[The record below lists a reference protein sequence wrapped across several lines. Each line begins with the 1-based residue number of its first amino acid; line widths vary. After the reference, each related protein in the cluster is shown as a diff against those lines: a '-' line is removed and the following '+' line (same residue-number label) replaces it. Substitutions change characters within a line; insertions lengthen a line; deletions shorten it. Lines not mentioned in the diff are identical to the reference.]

1 VPRIQLDYAKG
12 KRRGRLLEVQASP
25 RTVPE
30 VVHLVD
36 GGDDRYLIDWSGGG
50 SAPSLV
56 LHVRRDVMQAIIAA
70 ALVAPA
76 ISIEQE
82 AQA

>member
-1 VPRIQLDYAKG
+1 VPRIKIDYAKG

-36 GGDDRYLIDWSGGG
+36 GGDDQYVLDWSGGG
-50 SAPSLV
+50 SGGPSLV
-56 LHVRRDVMQAIIAA
+56 LHVRRDVWQAIISAS
-70 ALVAPA
+70 LVAPA
-76 ISIEQE
+76 AIIERP
-82 AQA
+82 